1 MPRPEYPRPQFVR
14 ERWLN
19 LNGVWGFG
27 FGAGEVAE
35 AAQTGTTPAPTTWNL
50 DRDILVPFAPE
61 SERSGIGS
69 TDFHPAVRYQR
80 TVEVPADWSGDRLLL
95 HFGAVDFDTTVWVNN
110 IEVGRHRGGFTPFTI
125 DITDAVARS
134 ATRASAVD
142 DAITPDTVGLATRPT
157 DARNA
162 RVTPDAFG
170 LATHPTDALNARI
183 TPDTTTP
190 PAAATF
196 TLSVLAEDD
205 HLTIQARGKQSRRP
219 ENYEAFYT
227 RTTGIWQ
234 TVWLEPV
241 APAHFGRPVIRP
253 DLPSSSFAVELDVVS
268 PSAGLT
274 ARVDIRDADG
284 LVVTREVEVTAQ
296 VKPVL
301 TLPIPADRLR
311 AWSPE
316 DPHLYTVRFTLLRGE
331 AVVDILDSYAGM
343 RSIAIDG
350 RRVLLNGRPVFQRLV
365 LDQGYWPDTLMTA
378 PSDDALVADIELGMA
393 AGFNGA
399 RLHQKVFEERYLFHA
414 DRLGYLVWG
423 EFADWGAK
431 VGPGGPQEP
440 TLSFVTEWVEALTR
454 DLSHPSIVGWCP
466 LNETFQPLTDR
477 LTVLDDA
484 TKALYAITK
493 AIDPTRPVIDAS
505 GYSHRVPG
513 ADIYDS
519 HLYEQDPDVF
529 AERMGGLADGRPYVN
544 TALDGA
550 EWSVPYAG
558 QPYFCS
564 EFGGIWWSD
573 SDRTGD
579 DSWGY
584 GEAPRTREEWLD
596 RFRRLVDTLL
606 DDPGMFGYCFTQL
619 TDVFQEKNGV
629 LDFHRVPKFDL
640 RLLRDIQ
647 SRPAAYELDDVPP
660 LDP

>member
-1 MPRPEYPRPQFVR
+1 MPFASREIEQDGEAPVARAVPRPEYPRPQFVR
-14 ERWLN
+14 DRWLN
-19 LNGVWGFG
+19 LNGVWSFG
-27 FGAGEVAE
+27 FGAAAVA
-35 AAQTGTTPAPTTWNL
+35 AADAPTDWTL

-69 TDFHPAVRYQR
+69 TTFHPAVRYQR
-80 TVEVPADWSGDRLLL
+80 TVEVPAGWAGDRLLL
-95 HFGAVDFDTTVWVNN
+95 HFGAVDFDTTVWVDDT
-110 IEVGRHRGGFTPFTI
+110 EVGRHRGGFTPFTI
-125 DITDAVARS
+125 DITDAVAG
-134 ATRASAVD
+134 RAA
-142 DAITPDTVGLATRPT
+142 
-157 DARNA
+157 
-162 RVTPDAFG
+162 
-170 LATHPTDALNARI
+170 
-183 TPDTTTP
+183 
-190 PAAATF
+190 F

-241 APAHFGRPVIRP
+241 SPAHFGRPVIRP
-253 DLPSSSFAVELDVVS
+253 DLASSSFAVELDVVS
-268 PSAGLT
+268 PAAGLT
-274 ARVDIRDADG
+274 ARVDVSDADG
-284 LVVTREVEVTAQ
+284 LVVTRETEVTAQ

-301 TLPIPADRLR
+301 TLPVPAERLR
-311 AWSPE
+311 TWSPE

-331 AVVDILDSYAGM
+331 TVVDVLDSYAGM

-440 TLSFVTEWVEALTR
+440 TLSFVAEWVEALTR

-466 LNETFQPLTDR
+466 LNETFQPMTDR

-484 TKALYAITK
+484 TKALYAVTK

-529 AERMGGLADGRPYVN
+529 AQRMGGLADGRPYVN
-544 TALDGA
+544 TALDGT

-573 SDRTGD
+573 SDRSGD

-584 GEAPRTREEWLD
+584 GEAPRTREEWID

-606 DDPGMFGYCFTQL
+606 DDAGMFGYCFTQL

-629 LDFHRVPKFDL
+629 LDFRRVPKFDL

>member
-1 MPRPEYPRPQFVR
+1 MSFASREIEQDGDAAVARAVPRPEYPRPQFVR
-14 ERWLN
+14 DRWLN
-19 LNGVWGFG
+19 LNGVWSFG
-27 FGAGEVAE
+27 FGATE
-35 AAQTGTTPAPTTWNL
+35 AAETAAPTAWTL

-69 TDFHPAVRYQR
+69 TAFHPAVRYQR
-80 TVEVPADWSGDRLLL
+80 TVEVPAGWADDRLLL
-95 HFGAVDFDTTVWVNN
+95 HFGAVDFDTTVWVDD

-125 DITDAVARS
+125 DVTDAVAR
-134 ATRASAVD
+134 
-142 DAITPDTVGLATRPT
+142 
-157 DARNA
+157 
-162 RVTPDAFG
+162 
-170 LATHPTDALNARI
+170 
-183 TPDTTTP
+183 TTSS
-190 PAAATF
+190 TF

-234 TVWLEPV
+234 TVWIEPV

-253 DLPSSSFAVELDVVS
+253 DLPSSSFGVEVEVVS
-268 PSAGLT
+268 PAAGLT
-274 ARVDIRDADG
+274 ARVEISDADG

-301 TLPIPADRLR
+301 TLPIAADRLR
-311 AWSPE
+311 TWSPE
-316 DPHLYTVRFTLLRGE
+316 DPHLYTVRFTLLRGGT
-331 AVVDILDSYAGM
+331 VVDVIDSYAGM

-378 PSDDALVADIELGMA
+378 PSDEALVADIELGMA

-466 LNETFQPLTDR
+466 LNETFQPMTDR

-484 TKALYAITK
+484 TKALYAVTK

-529 AERMGGLADGRPYVN
+529 AQRMGGLADGRPYVN
-544 TALDGA
+544 TALDGT

-573 SDRTGD
+573 SDRTGE

-584 GEAPRTREEWLD
+584 GEAPRTREEWVD
-596 RFRRLVDTLL
+596 RFHRLVDTLL

-629 LDFHRVPKFDL
+629 LDFRRVPKFDL

-660 LDP
+660 LDR

>member
-1 MPRPEYPRPQFVR
+1 MPFASREIEQGGDAADSQAVPRPEYPRPQFVR
-14 ERWLN
+14 DRWLN
-19 LNGVWGFG
+19 LNGVWSFG
-27 FGAGEVAE
+27 FGAAE
-35 AAQTGTTPAPTTWNL
+35 ATEAAGTAAPATWTL

-69 TDFHPAVRYQR
+69 TDFHPAVRYRR
-80 TVEVPADWSGDRLLL
+80 TVEVPAAWADDRLLL
-95 HFGAVDFDTTVWVNN
+95 HFGAVDFDTTVWVDD

-125 DITDAVARS
+125 DITDAVAGS
-134 ATRASAVD
+134 PS
-142 DAITPDTVGLATRPT
+142 
-157 DARNA
+157 
-162 RVTPDAFG
+162 
-170 LATHPTDALNARI
+170 
-183 TPDTTTP
+183 
-190 PAAATF
+190 ATF

-234 TVWLEPV
+234 TVWIEPV

-253 DLPSSSFAVELDVVS
+253 DLPSSSFAVELDVAS
-268 PSAGLT
+268 PAAGLT
-274 ARVDIRDADG
+274 ARVDISDADG
-284 LVVTREVEVTAQ
+284 LVITREVEVTAQ

-311 AWSPE
+311 TWSPE
-316 DPHLYTVRFTLLRGE
+316 DPHLYTVRFTLLRGGT
-331 AVVDILDSYAGM
+331 VVDALDSYAGM

-440 TLSFVTEWVEALTR
+440 TLSFIAEWVEAVTR

-466 LNETFQPLTDR
+466 LNETFQPMTDR
-477 LTVLDDA
+477 ITVLDDA
-484 TKALYAITK
+484 TKALYAVTK

-529 AERMGGLADGRPYVN
+529 AQRMGEPRRRPPVRQHRARRRRVVRPVRRTAVLLQRVRRHLVVGQRPRRRRLLGVRRSAAHPRGVGRPVPP
-544 TALDGA
+544 ARGHAAGRPRHVRLLLHPAHGRLPGEERRARLPARA
-550 EWSVPYAG
+550 EVRPPAPARHPVATRG
-558 QPYFCS
+558 LRARRRP
-564 EFGGIWWSD
+564 
-573 SDRTGD
+573 
-579 DSWGY
+579 
-584 GEAPRTREEWLD
+584 APRTLNRGAGPAPQPPHHPPRNAPPD
-596 RFRRLVDTLL
+596 NT
-606 DDPGMFGYCFTQL
+606 GTTQRSGHPCAR
-619 TDVFQEKNGV
+619 N
-629 LDFHRVPKFDL
+629 
-640 RLLRDIQ
+640 
-647 SRPAAYELDDVPP
+647 
-660 LDP
+660 

>member
-1 MPRPEYPRPQFVR
+1 MSFASREIEQGGDAAVAQAIPRPEYPRPQFVR
-14 ERWLN
+14 DRWLN
-19 LNGVWGFG
+19 LNGVWSFG
-27 FGAGEVAE
+27 FGATEATEATE
-35 AAQTGTTPAPTTWNL
+35 AAAPTAWTL

-69 TDFHPAVRYQR
+69 TAFHPAVRYQR
-80 TVEVPADWSGDRLLL
+80 IVEVPAGWADDRLLL
-95 HFGAVDFDTTVWVNN
+95 HFGAVDFDTTVWVDD

-125 DITDAVARS
+125 DITDAVAR
-134 ATRASAVD
+134 AAS
-142 DAITPDTVGLATRPT
+142 TPA
-157 DARNA
+157 
-162 RVTPDAFG
+162 
-170 LATHPTDALNARI
+170 
-183 TPDTTTP
+183 
-190 PAAATF
+190 F

-205 HLTIQARGKQSRRP
+205 HLTVQARGKQSRRP

-268 PSAGLT
+268 PAAGLT
-274 ARVDIRDADG
+274 ARVEISDADG
-284 LVVTREVEVTAQ
+284 LVVSRELDVTAQ

-301 TLPIPADRLR
+301 TLPVPADRLR
-311 AWSPE
+311 TWSPE
-316 DPHLYTVRFTLLRGE
+316 DPHLYAVRFTLLRGE
-331 AVVDILDSYAGM
+331 TVVDVLDSYAGM
-343 RSIAIDG
+343 RTIAIDG

-466 LNETFQPLTDR
+466 LNETFQPMTDR

-484 TKALYAITK
+484 TRALYAVTK

-529 AERMGGLADGRPYVN
+529 AQRMGGLADGRPYVN
-544 TALDGA
+544 TALDGT

-584 GEAPRTREEWLD
+584 GEAPRTREEWID

-629 LDFHRVPKFDL
+629 LDFRRVPKFDL

-660 LDP
+660 LDR

>member
-14 ERWLN
+14 DRWLN
-19 LNGVWGFG
+19 LNGEWSFAFG
-27 FGAGEVAE
+27 SAE
-35 AAQTGTTPAPTTWNL
+35 HAPTAWTL
-50 DRDILVPFAPE
+50 DQRILVPFAPE

-69 TDFHPAVRYQR
+69 TGFHPSVRYQR
-80 TVEVPADWSGDRLLL
+80 EVELPAGWAGDRVIL
-95 HFGAVDFDTTVWVNN
+95 HFGAVDFDTTVWIDDV
-110 IEVGRHRGGFTPFTI
+110 EVGRHRGGFTPFSF
-125 DITDAVARS
+125 DITDA
-134 ATRASAVD
+134 AV
-142 DAITPDTVGLATRPT
+142 TGSTESTSGS
-157 DARNA
+157 
-162 RVTPDAFG
+162 
-170 LATHPTDALNARI
+170 
-183 TPDTTTP
+183 
-190 PAAATF
+190 F

-205 HLTIQARGKQSRRP
+205 HIGIQARGKQSRRS

-241 APAHFGRPVIRP
+241 AASHFGRPVIRP

-268 PSAGLT
+268 PIAGLT
-274 ARVDIRDADG
+274 ARVELFDERGHVAAA
-284 LVVTREVEVTAQ
+284 EAEVTGQ
-296 VKPVL
+296 VTPVL
-301 TLPIPADRLR
+301 TLPVPADRLR
-311 AWSPE
+311 TWSPD
-316 DPHLYTVRFTLLRGE
+316 DPHLYRVRFTLRRGE
-331 AVVDILDSYAGM
+331 NIVDELDSYAGM
-343 RSIAIDG
+343 RSVAIDG

-399 RLHQKVFEERYLFHA
+399 RLHQKVFEERYLYHA

-440 TLSFVTEWVEALTR
+440 TMSFVTEWVEALTR

-466 LNETFQPLTDR
+466 LNETYQPLTDR
-477 LTVLDDA
+477 LTILDDA
-484 TKALYAITK
+484 TKALYSVTK

-505 GYSHRVPG
+505 GYSHRVPR

-519 HLYEQDPDVF
+519 HLYEQDPEVF
-529 AERMGGLADGRPYVN
+529 ATLMGGLADGRPYVN
-544 TALDGA
+544 TAPDGT

-573 SDRTGD
+573 RDATGD

-629 LDFHRVPKFDL
+629 LDFGRVPKFDL
-640 RLLRDIQ
+640 RLLREIQ
-647 SRPAAYELDDVPP
+647 SRPAAYERIPT
-660 LDP
+660 